1 MPPMTPPPARSSAIG
16 NADRPRVAP
25 LRGPN
30 ARSRPGGPE
39 SDGTNAS
46 SEQRFSLASFFA
58 DALDGAIA
66 LVHAD
71 GGELATLDDAKQV
84 LVLRARR
91 TRPKLDTSP
100 GAFGSGSRVSQP
112 LRQPLAPPG
121 ARASLGTA
129 PGGGFGRM
137 PLGGALGSV
146 GGVADEVAALDAIEI
161 QSTQLL
167 PATLSTRT
175 YRQGE
180 RLIGHCWHTRAP
192 ALKSDDECRAL
203 PGGSAPPDPEAAW
216 HLAVPILRPGSL
228 ATPHPPTEVI
238 GVISVYNRDP
248 LWSFGQ
254 REVELLQIHADRVAR
269 GMGVAE
275 LARQNQSQAELLGLL
290 APEAGAV
297 PTTDEPT
304 IYQRLRDLVRH
315 TIDAPSFAVLL
326 YDARSDEAWFE
337 LAERDGQPVP
347 AGRLPASALPPWWAA
362 PRAGRALC
370 ISAPEDRAQRPEDL
384 QLGWGGNQPV
394 QSLLAAPL
402 IARGQLIGAL
412 VAATPRADVYAQEH
426 ERLFTSIAR
435 SASVVIENARLS
447 GNTRRLLEKAN
458 EKEQRL
464 ALLNNT
470 MLTLNTSLDVDT
482 TVRTLAKQAAVL
494 TGAQMCVVFLLDE
507 SKRFLEARAA
517 NMWPEDAH
525 TSLARARLPVS
536 WRELHKVLARGEFVW
551 MDNLESEWG
560 DDTPAGKLLAE
571 QRIHSSLVLPL
582 VHSVAHRDQQIG
594 ILVIYT
600 PGQRH
605 HFTTEEIGL
614 LQGVASQGAVAIS
627 NAMLYQE
634 QQRNLE
640 QLQELDRLK
649 DEFILTASHEFRTP
663 LTTIEGYITLISRHG
678 ERLESE
684 KIEQFAGEI
693 HQASNQLMTLIEN
706 LSNANKLSQGA
717 LNPHIVPVS
726 VRALA
731 ETAIAGQ
738 APDSKARI
746 QLEIPADLWALGD
759 TDHLLTVI
767 SNLLGNAIKYSPA
780 AAPVRLLAHR
790 ETRAHLAEQGRAHA
804 QAADAPRDWIVVGV
818 RDQGEGIA
826 KEDQDKLFQK
836 FVRLARSLTTSVRGT
851 GLGLWICQ
859 GYMKAMHGDIWV
871 LSELGNG
878 ALFEFSLPA
887 AAPPAGGT

>member
-1 MPPMTPPPARSSAIG
+1 MPPMTPPPARSSVAG
-16 NADRPRVAP
+16 NADLARGGAP
-25 LRGPN
+25 RGPG

-39 SDGTNAS
+39 GDTAS
-46 SEQRFSLASFFA
+46 GPGFSLADFFA

-71 GGELATLDDAKQV
+71 GGELATLDDSKQV

-91 TRPKLDTSP
+91 TRPKLDTGP
-100 GAFGSGSRVSQP
+100 GSFGGVSRTSQP

-121 ARASLGTA
+121 ARAGIA
-129 PGGGFGRM
+129 PPGGSFGRM
-137 PLGGALGSV
+137 PLAAAM
-146 GGVADEVAALDAIEI
+146 GGVADEVTALDAIEI

-180 RLIGHCWHTRAP
+180 RLIGHCWQRGEP
-192 ALKSDDECRAL
+192 VLKRDDECRTL

-228 ATPHPPTEVI
+228 ATPQPPTEVI

-248 LWSFGQ
+248 LWSFSQ

-269 GMGVAE
+269 GMSVAE

-290 APEAGAV
+290 APEAGA
-297 PTTDEPT
+297 TASADEPT

-326 YDARSDEAWFE
+326 YDTRSDEAWFE

-347 AGRLPASALPPWWAA
+347 VGRLPASSLPPWWAA
-362 PRAGRALC
+362 ARAGRVLC
-370 ISAPEDRAQRPEDL
+370 ISAPEDRAQRPEYTH
-384 QLGWGGNQPV
+384 LGWGGTQPV

-402 IARGQLIGAL
+402 IARGRLIGAL
-412 VAATPRADVYAQEH
+412 VAASPRADVYAQEH

-435 SASVVIENARLS
+435 SASVVIENARL
-447 GNTRRLLEKAN
+447 GGDMRRLLEKAN
-458 EKEQRL
+458 NKEQRL
-464 ALLNNT
+464 AILNNVT
-470 MLTLNTSLDVDT
+470 LTLNTSLDVDT
-482 TVRTLAKQAAVL
+482 TVRTLADQAAVL
-494 TGAQMCVVFLLDE
+494 TGAKMCVVFLLDE
-507 SKRFLEARAA
+507 SERYLVGRAA
-517 NMWPEDAH
+517 NTRPEGIH
-525 TSLARARLPVS
+525 TRLAEARMPAD
-536 WRELHKVLARGEFVW
+536 WRGLDQLIKGGGFAL

-560 DDTPAGKLLAE
+560 DDTETGRLLAE
-571 QRIHSSLVLPL
+571 QRIQSSLILPL
-582 VHSVAHRDQQIG
+582 AYPDQRIG
-594 ILVIYT
+594 ILAVYT

-614 LQGVASQGAVAIS
+614 LQSVASQGAVAIS

-634 QQRNLE
+634 QQRSLE
-640 QLQELDRLK
+640 QLRELDRLK
-649 DEFILTASHEFRTP
+649 DEFILTVSHEFRTP
-663 LTTIEGYITLISRHG
+663 LTTIEGYVTLISRHG
-678 ERLESE
+678 ERLEPE
-684 KIEQFAGEI
+684 KVEQFAGEI

-726 VRALA
+726 IRALA
-731 ETAIAGQ
+731 EKAIAGQ
-738 APDSKARI
+738 APDAKARI
-746 QLEIPADLWALGD
+746 QLDTPADLWALAD
-759 TDHLLTVI
+759 TDHLLTIV
-767 SNLLGNAIKYSPA
+767 SNLLGNALKYSPA
-780 AAPVRLLAHR
+780 PAPVRLLARR
-790 ETRAHLAEQGRAHA
+790 ETRARLAEQGRPHA
-804 QAADAPRDWIVVGV
+804 LAADAPRDWIVVGV

-826 KEDQDKLFQK
+826 EEDQDKLFQK
-836 FVRLARSLTTSVRGT
+836 FVRLSRSLTTSVRGT

-859 GYMKAMHGDIWV
+859 GYIKVMGGDIWV
-871 LSELGNG
+871 VSEFGNG

-887 AAPPAGGT
+887 AAPPAGGA

>member
-1 MPPMTPPPARSSAIG
+1 MPPMTPPPARSSAAG
-16 NADRPRVAP
+16 NADRPRGGAP
-25 LRGPN
+25 RGPS
-30 ARSRPGGPE
+30 ARSRPGGLE

-46 SEQRFSLASFFA
+46 STPSFSLADFFA

-71 GGELATLDDAKQV
+71 GGELATLDDSKQV

-100 GAFGSGSRVSQP
+100 GPFGSTSRTSQP

-137 PLGGALGSV
+137 PLATALGGM
-146 GGVADEVAALDAIEI
+146 GGVADEIAALDAIEI

-180 RLIGHCWHTRAP
+180 RLIGHCWESRAP
-192 ALKSDDECRAL
+192 VLKSDDECRAL
-203 PGGSAPPDPEAAW
+203 PGGSAPADPEAAW

-228 ATPHPPTEVI
+228 ATPRPPTEVI

-248 LWSFGQ
+248 LWSFSQ

-269 GMGVAE
+269 GMSVAE

-290 APEAGAV
+290 APDVSAT
-297 PTTDEPT
+297 PTADAPT
-304 IYQRLRDLVRH
+304 IYQRLRDLVRR

-337 LAERDGQPVP
+337 LAERDGQPVSV
-347 AGRLPASALPPWWAA
+347 GRLPASALPPWWAA
-362 PRAGRALC
+362 PRAGRVLC
-370 ISAPEDRAQRPEDL
+370 ISAPEDHAQRPEYT

-402 IARGQLIGAL
+402 IARGQLVGAL
-412 VAATPRADVYAQEH
+412 VAASPRADVYAQEH

-458 EKEQRL
+458 DKEQRL
-464 ALLNNT
+464 ALLNNVA
-470 MLTLNTSLDVDT
+470 LTLNTSLDVDT
-482 TVRTLAKQAAVL
+482 TVRTLADQAAVL
-494 TGAQMCVVFLLDE
+494 TGAKMCVVFLLDE
-507 SKRFLEARAA
+507 SERYLVGRAA
-517 NMWPEDAH
+517 NTRPEGVH
-525 TSLARARLPVS
+525 RSLAEARVPVD
-536 WRELHKVLARGEFVW
+536 WRGLDHLIKDGGFAL

-560 DDTPAGKLLAE
+560 DDTEAGQLLAE
-571 QRIHSSLVLPL
+571 QRIQSSLILPL
-582 VHSVAHRDQQIG
+582 AHPDQQIG
-594 ILVIYT
+594 ILAVYT

-614 LQGVASQGAVAIS
+614 LQSVASQGAVAIS

-634 QQRNLE
+634 QQRSLE
-640 QLQELDRLK
+640 QLRELDRLK
-649 DEFILTASHEFRTP
+649 DEFILTVSHEFRTP
-663 LTTIEGYITLISRHG
+663 LTTIEGYVTLISRHG
-678 ERLESE
+678 ERLEPE
-684 KIEQFAGEI
+684 KVEQFAGEI

-717 LNPHIVPVS
+717 PKPHIAPVS

-731 ETAIAGQ
+731 EKAIAAQ
-738 APDSKARI
+738 PPEMKTRI
-746 QLEIPADLWALGD
+746 QMEAPADLWMYGD
-759 TDHLLTVI
+759 TELLLTIV
-767 SNLLGNAIKYSPA
+767 SNLLGNALKYSPA
-780 AAPVRLLAHR
+780 PAPVRLLARR
-790 ETRAHLAEQGRAHA
+790 ETRAHLAEQGRPHA
-804 QAADAPRDWIVVGV
+804 LAADAPRDWIVVGV

-836 FVRLARSLTTSVRGT
+836 FVRLSRSLTTSVRGT

-859 GYMKAMHGDIWV
+859 GYIKAMHGDIWV
-871 LSELGNG
+871 VSEYGNG

-887 AAPPAGGT
+887 AAPPAGSA

>member
-1 MPPMTPPPARSSAIG
+1 MPPMTPPPARSSAAG
-16 NADRPRVAP
+16 NADFSRGVPP
-25 LRGPN
+25 RGPS
-30 ARSRPGGPE
+30 ARSRPSGPE
-39 SDGTNAS
+39 SDSAGVPH
-46 SEQRFSLASFFA
+46 FSLADFFA

-71 GGELATLDDAKQV
+71 GGELATLDDSKQV

-91 TRPKLDTSP
+91 TRPKLDTGP
-100 GAFGSGSRVSQP
+100 GAYGSTSLTSQP

-121 ARASLGTA
+121 ARVGIAP
-129 PGGGFGRM
+129 PGGSFGRM
-137 PLGGALGSV
+137 PLAAAL

-180 RLIGHCWHTRAP
+180 RLIGHCWESHAP
-192 ALKSDDECRAL
+192 VLKSDDECRAL

-228 ATPHPPTEVI
+228 ATPRPPTEVI

-248 LWSFGQ
+248 LWSFSQ

-269 GMGVAE
+269 GMSVAE

-290 APEAGAV
+290 APEVSASLSAG
-297 PTTDEPT
+297 PPT

-347 AGRLPASALPPWWAA
+347 VGRLPASALPPWWAA
-362 PRAGRALC
+362 LRAGRALC
-370 ISAPEDRAQRPEDL
+370 ISAPEDRQQRPEYTL
-384 QLGWGGNQPV
+384 LGWGGNQPV

-402 IARGQLIGAL
+402 IARGQVIGAL
-412 VAATPRADVYAQEH
+412 VAASPRADVYAQEH

-447 GNTRRLLEKAN
+447 GNTRHLLDKARD
-458 EKEQRL
+458 KEQRL
-464 ALLNNT
+464 ALLNNAV
-470 MLTLNTSLDVDT
+470 LTLNTSLDVDT
-482 TVRTLAKQAAVL
+482 TVRTLADQAAVL
-494 TGAQMCVVFLLDE
+494 TGAKICVIFLLDE
-507 SKRFLEARAA
+507 SKRYLEGRAA
-517 NMWPEDAH
+517 NTWPEGVQ
-525 TSLARARLPVS
+525 TSLAQVRVPVS
-536 WRELHKVLARGEFVW
+536 WSGLDKVIERGGFEL

-571 QRIHSSLVLPL
+571 QHIHSSLILPL
-582 VHSVAHRDQQIG
+582 AHSDQQIG
-594 ILVIYT
+594 ILAIYT

-614 LQGVASQGAVAIS
+614 LRGVASQGAVAIS
-627 NAMLYQE
+627 NAMTYQE
-634 QQRNLE
+634 LR
-640 QLQELDRLK
+640 ELDRLK

-678 ERLESE
+678 ERLEPK
-684 KIEQFAGEI
+684 KIEQFADEI
-693 HQASNQLMTLIEN
+693 HQASNQLMIMIEN

-717 LNPHIVPVS
+717 INPHIVPVS
-726 VRALA
+726 VRAVT
-731 ETAIAGQ
+731 EKAIAGQ
-738 APDSKARI
+738 APDAKARI
-746 QLEIPADLWALGD
+746 QLETAADLWALAD
-759 TDHLLTVI
+759 ADHLLTIV
-767 SNLLGNAIKYSPA
+767 SNLLGNALKYSPA
-780 AAPVRLLAHR
+780 PAPVRLLARR
-790 ETRAHLAEQGRAHA
+790 ETRARLAEQGRSRA

-836 FVRLARSLTTSVRGT
+836 FVRLSRSLTTSVRGT

-859 GYMKAMHGDIWV
+859 GYMKAMDGDIWV
-871 LSELGNG
+871 VSELGNG

-887 AAPPAGGT
+887 TAPPAGSA

>member
-1 MPPMTPPPARSSAIG
+1 MPPMTPPPARPSVGG
-16 NADRPRVAP
+16 NADLSRGVP
-25 LRGPN
+25 RGPG
-30 ARSRPGGPE
+30 ARSHPGGPE
-39 SDGTNAS
+39 GDVAS
-46 SEQRFSLASFFA
+46 GPGFSLADFFA

-71 GGELATLDDAKQV
+71 GGELATLDDSKHV

-91 TRPKLDTSP
+91 TRPKLDTGP
-100 GAFGSGSRVSQP
+100 GGFGSLSRTSQP

-121 ARASLGTA
+121 ARAGLA
-129 PGGGFGRM
+129 PPGGSFGRM
-137 PLGGALGSV
+137 PLAAAM
-146 GGVADEVAALDAIEI
+146 GGVADEVTALDAIEI

-180 RLIGHCWHTRAP
+180 RLIGLCWQRGEPVLAR
-192 ALKSDDECRAL
+192 DDECRTL

-228 ATPHPPTEVI
+228 ATPQPPTEVI

-248 LWSFGQ
+248 LWSFSQ

-269 GMGVAE
+269 GMSVAE
-275 LARQNQSQAELLGLL
+275 LARQNQSQAELLSLL
-290 APEAGAV
+290 APASGASNA
-297 PTTDEPT
+297 DEPT

-362 PRAGRALC
+362 ARAGRVLC
-370 ISAPEDRAQRPEDL
+370 ISAPEDRAQRPEYT

-412 VAATPRADVYAQEH
+412 VAASPRADVYAQEH

-435 SASVVIENARLS
+435 SASVVIENARL
-447 GNTRRLLEKAN
+447 GGDMRRLLEKASN
-458 EKEQRL
+458 KEQRL
-464 ALLNNT
+464 AILNNVA
-470 MLTLNTSLDVDT
+470 LTLNTSLDVDT
-482 TVRTLAKQAAVL
+482 TVRTLADQAAVL
-494 TGAQMCVVFLLDE
+494 TSAKMCVVFLLDE
-507 SKRFLEARAA
+507 SGRYLVGRAA
-517 NMWPEDAH
+517 NTRPEGVH
-525 TSLARARLPVS
+525 RSLAEARMPVD
-536 WRELHKVLARGEFVW
+536 WRGLDHLIKGGGFVL

-560 DDTPAGKLLAE
+560 DDTEAGQLLAE
-571 QRIHSSLVLPL
+571 QRIQSSLILPL
-582 VHSVAHRDQQIG
+582 AHPDQQIG
-594 ILVIYT
+594 ILAVYT

-605 HFTTEEIGL
+605 HFITEEIGL
-614 LQGVASQGAVAIS
+614 LQSVASQGAVAIS

-634 QQRNLE
+634 QQRSLE
-640 QLQELDRLK
+640 QLRELDRLK
-649 DEFILTASHEFRTP
+649 DEFILTVSHEFRTP
-663 LTTIEGYITLISRHG
+663 LTTIEGYVTLISRHG
-678 ERLESE
+678 ERLESQ
-684 KIEQFAGEI
+684 KVEQFADEI

-726 VRALA
+726 IRALA

-738 APDSKARI
+738 APDAKARI
-746 QLEIPADLWALGD
+746 QLETPADLWALAD
-759 TDHLLTVI
+759 TDHLLTVVT
-767 SNLLGNAIKYSPA
+767 NLLGNALKYSPA
-780 AAPVRLLAHR
+780 PAPVRLLARR
-790 ETRAHLAEQGRAHA
+790 ETRARLAEQGCPHA
-804 QAADAPRDWIVVGV
+804 LAADAPRDWIVVGV

-836 FVRLARSLTTSVRGT
+836 FVRLSRSLTTAVRGT

-859 GYMKAMHGDIWV
+859 GYIKAMHGDIWV
-871 LSELGNG
+871 VSEFGNG

-887 AAPPAGGT
+887 AAPAAGSA